1 MKVVLLQD
9 VKGQGKKDQVINV
22 SDGYACNF
30 LFPRKLAVM
39 ADTQTLNAINR
50 RKAEEE
56 RVRAEEHAAAK
67 ALAERLDSL
76 LIKVPKSANQERLYG
91 AVTAQDV
98 CDALS
103 EQHGIEL
110 DRRKIV
116 LKDPIKSF
124 GEYKLEVKLQSEVT
138 GTLHV
143 LVCEKS

>member
-1 MKVVLLQD
+1 M
-9 VKGQGKKDQVINV
+9 
-22 SDGYACNF
+22 
-30 LFPRKLAVM
+30 LAEE
-39 ADTQTLNAINR
+39 AR
-50 RKAEEE
+50 RKAEEA
-56 RVRAEEHAAAK
+56 RVRAEELAAAK
-67 ALAERLDSL
+67 ALAERLDTL
-76 LIKVPKSANQERLYG
+76 QIKVPKSANQERLYG

-98 CDALS
+98 CDALA

>member
-1 MKVVLLQD
+1 MKIVLLQD

-67 ALAERLDSL
+67 ALAERLDAL